1 MGEQLISCRGGSPVH
16 RRETIDP
23 HGLSRN
29 DKSQGGELF
38 TAYYR
43 ACCHTESEE
52 EPVDGVWSLQRYTY
66 LSRLSVRCTAQSAM
80 QHLLDV
86 SDLPPPE
93 PLERVL
99 DALADLPAGDSLKV
113 RLPMEPVLLYS
124 MLRSMGL
131 AWEHNSSPGGA
142 VELVIWEPLA

>member
-1 MGEQLISCRGGSPVH
+1 
-16 RRETIDP
+16 
-23 HGLSRN
+23 
-29 DKSQGGELF
+29 
-38 TAYYR
+38 
-43 ACCHTESEE
+43 
-52 EPVDGVWSLQRYTY
+52 
-66 LSRLSVRCTAQSAM
+66 M
-80 QHLLDV
+80 QQLLDV

-131 AWEHNSSPGGA
+131 AWERNVAPGGT
-142 VELVIWEPLA
+142 VELVIWEPRV

>member
-1 MGEQLISCRGGSPVH
+1 VQ
-16 RRETIDP
+16 
-23 HGLSRN
+23 
-29 DKSQGGELF
+29 Q
-38 TAYYR
+38 
-43 ACCHTESEE
+43 
-52 EPVDGVWSLQRYTY
+52 
-66 LSRLSVRCTAQSAM
+66 
-80 QHLLDV
+80 LLDV

-131 AWEHNSSPGGA
+131 AWERNAEPGGT
-142 VELVIWEPLA
+142 VELVIWEPRI